1 MPVKGRLVLGICVS
15 QAAEIYKFLINM
27 NNQVELAKL
36 SISLLSVI
44 MISIEIDFLT
54 IPRSLQELKTAILVC
69 ESFG

>member
-1 MPVKGRLVLGICVS
+1 MPVKGRLVLGKCAS

-44 MISIEIDFLT
+44 MISIEIDFWPYLAAYK
-54 IPRSLQELKTAILVC
+54 S
-69 ESFG
+69 